1 MVGTQKEVTE
11 RYNEKTFSDIIDA
24 GGNAVIPGLVDG
36 HTHPVWAGDRVH
48 EFAMKLAGA
57 TYMEVH
63 AAGGGIHFTVERTRE
78 ASEADLVE
86 LLVSRLKRML
96 KAGTTT
102 VECKSGYGLDTETEM
117 KMLRVLEAA
126 KSLVAIEISSTF
138 CGAHAV
144 PRGSDMNKA
153 AEHVINKQLPAV
165 MEEVKAGNLNVE
177 NIDVFCEK
185 GVFELEQSKKILEA
199 GRQAGLRLNFHG
211 DELHPLG
218 GADMGADLKAEAIS
232 HLEEI
237 SDAGMEAMS
246 RAGSV
251 GVILPTTAYILRLKP
266 PPVRDMINAGMI
278 VALGSDFNPNAYCLS
293 MPVVMHL
300 ACVNLRMSLPES
312 LAAATINSA
321 HSLGRSST
329 HGSIEE
335 GKVADLLILN
345 ERKWEHVVYQFGQQD
360 VIKYVV
366 KNGDIVV

>member
-1 MVGTQKEVTE
+1 MKLLVKGIGQLVSVCEGQNFLAGKEMANIKIKDGCLAVAVDNNGKIAMVGTQKEVTE

-237 SDAGMEAMS
+237 NDAGMEAMS
-246 RAGSV
+246 RWG
-251 GVILPTTAYILRLKP
+251 KK
-266 PPVRDMINAGMI
+266 
-278 VALGSDFNPNAYCLS
+278 
-293 MPVVMHL
+293 VVFM
-300 ACVNLRMSLPES
+300 
-312 LAAATINSA
+312 T
-321 HSLGRSST
+321 
-329 HGSIEE
+329 
-335 GKVADLLILN
+335 
-345 ERKWEHVVYQFGQQD
+345 
-360 VIKYVV
+360 
-366 KNGDIVV
+366 GDYFFP